1 MQGRRSG
8 CEVLRWYRG
17 RNDGTTRV
25 HLVIL
30 AWLFVI
36 FTMALTMRSA
46 LAGIAMFV
54 GLGLAPVAL
63 YMAIAIRRARR
74 RREQHP
80 PADAR

>member
-1 MQGRRSG
+1 
-8 CEVLRWYRG
+8 VLRWYRA

-25 HLVIL
+25 HLVII

-36 FTMALTMRSA
+36 FTMALTMRSV

-54 GLGLAPVAL
+54 ALGIAPVAL

-74 RREQHP
+74 RREQQGS
-80 PADAR
+80 AGS

>member
-1 MQGRRSG
+1 M
-8 CEVLRWYRG
+8 
-17 RNDGTTRV
+17 

>member
-1 MQGRRSG
+1 M
-8 CEVLRWYRG
+8 
-17 RNDGTTRV
+17 

-63 YMAIAIRRARR
+63 YMAIVQRRSRARR
-74 RREQHP
+74 ERGGLQG
-80 PADAR
+80 ADCSTRTLGDLASAPGRH